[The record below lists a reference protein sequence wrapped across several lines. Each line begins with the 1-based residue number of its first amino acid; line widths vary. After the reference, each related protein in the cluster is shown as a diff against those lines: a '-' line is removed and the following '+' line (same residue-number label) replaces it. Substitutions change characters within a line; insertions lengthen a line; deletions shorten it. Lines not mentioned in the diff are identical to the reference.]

1 MKEHLVTQLKTQ
13 ISDLERFIEFLQGTN
28 IFCSTLSVIT
38 SACVSYRTSRRTL
51 RTVPRVLVMHWK

>member
-28 IFCSTLSVIT
+28 ILCNTLSLI
-38 SACVSYRTSRRTL
+38 SFAYVSYYISLYAFYTL
-51 RTVPRVLVMHWK
+51 LYAGFIVMY